1 MNAKMNNADLD
12 NDGIITAEELAA
24 VDQHNKIEIQ
34 TRITVAS
41 FIGMIAVAVV
51 LISGLVPDA
60 RITAL
65 NPLLSTLMLAF
76 AGIIGAYFGMTG
88 WMSRK

>member
-1 MNAKMNNADLD
+1 MTPIRNADL
-12 NDGIITAEELAA
+12 NHDGVVDVSELAA

-41 FIGMIAVAVV
+41 FICMVITAAI
-51 LISGLVPDA
+51 LISGLIPEQ

-65 NPLLSTLMLAF
+65 NPLLSTLMIAF

-88 WMSRK
+88 WMSKK

>member
-1 MNAKMNNADLD
+1 MTPIRNADL
-12 NDGIITAEELAA
+12 NHDGVVDVSELAA

-41 FIGMIAVAVV
+41 FICMVITAAI
-51 LISGLVPDA
+51 LISGLIPEQ

-65 NPLLSTLMLAF
+65 NPLLSTLMIAF
-76 AGIIGAYFGMTG
+76 SGIIGDYFGMTG
-88 WMSRK
+88 WMSKK

>member
-1 MNAKMNNADLD
+1 MTPIRDADL
-12 NDGIITAEELAA
+12 NHDGVVDATELAA

-41 FIGMIAVAVV
+41 FICMVITAAI
-51 LISGLVPDA
+51 LISGLIPEQ

-65 NPLLSTLMLAF
+65 NPLLSTLMIAF

-88 WMSRK
+88 WMSKK

>member
-1 MNAKMNNADLD
+1 MTPIRNADLN
-12 NDGIITAEELAA
+12 NDGVVDATELAA

-41 FIGMIAVAVV
+41 FICMVITAAI
-51 LISGLVPDA
+51 LISGLIPEQ

-65 NPLLSTLMLAF
+65 NPLLSTLMIAF

-88 WMSRK
+88 WMSKK

>member
-1 MNAKMNNADLD
+1 MTPIRNADL
-12 NDGIITAEELAA
+12 NHDGVVDATELAA

-41 FIGMIAVAVV
+41 FICMVITAAI
-51 LISGLVPDA
+51 LISGLIPEQ

-65 NPLLSTLMLAF
+65 NPLLSTLMIAF

-88 WMSRK
+88 WMSKK

>member
-1 MNAKMNNADLD
+1 MTPIRNADLD
-12 NDGIITAEELAA
+12 HDGIVTAEELAA

-41 FIGMIAVAVV
+41 FICMVIVAAI
-51 LISGLVPDA
+51 LISGLIPEQ

-65 NPLLSTLMLAF
+65 NPLLSTLMIAF

-88 WMSRK
+88 WMSKK

>member
-1 MNAKMNNADLD
+1 MTPIRNADLN
-12 NDGIITAEELAA
+12 NDGVVDATELAA
-24 VDQHNKIEIQ
+24 VDEHNKIETQ

-41 FIGMIAVAVV
+41 FICMVITAAI
-51 LISGLVPDA
+51 LISGLIPEQ

-65 NPLLSTLMLAF
+65 NPLLSTLMIAF

-88 WMSRK
+88 WMSKK